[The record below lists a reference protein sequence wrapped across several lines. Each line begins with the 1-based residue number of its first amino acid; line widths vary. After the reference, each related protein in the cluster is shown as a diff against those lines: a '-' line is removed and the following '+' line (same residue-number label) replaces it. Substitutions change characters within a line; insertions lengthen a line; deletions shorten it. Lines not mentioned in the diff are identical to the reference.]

1 VSAIGEPL
9 LTIASLS
16 KTFPG
21 CVALDRF
28 ELEVDRGE
36 VMALVGQNGCG
47 KSTFIKLLSGF
58 HQPDAGFDVR
68 FAGGELRLGEP
79 SAAHDRGIHFVHQ
92 DLGLLDDL
100 SAAENLAVGAG
111 FTTRRGG
118 LINWRRLRRRTA
130 EALGTLGYDFDVTV
144 AVNRLSPSQ
153 RVGVAIARALCRDG
167 EHPLTLLVLDEPT
180 ASMPQAEVDLL
191 FAAIRRLRS
200 AGTATLFVSHRL
212 DEVFAIADRVTV
224 VRDGRRVAVN
234 DVRSIDHRALVEQ
247 ILGRPADVI
256 ADHPADARSA
266 GAVLSVRGLRGRQL
280 QHLDLDLHAGEVL
293 GVTGL
298 TGSGREEI
306 APLLFGAEQ
315 RRGGTIEVDGRP
327 TGHLTPVKA
336 KRLGMAMVPANR
348 RTAAVIPGGNVRENL
363 TLARLG
369 SQRRRLFI
377 GGRAERAEVRGWL
390 DSMQVTPRDGEAS
403 ILALSG
409 GNQQKVLL
417 ARWLRLQPR
426 IVILDE
432 PTQGIDVGT
441 KPEIYALLRRLAADG
456 AGVII
461 CSTDS
466 EELIA
471 ATDRVVVLAGGVAR
485 AELDGASLT
494 VDRLNHE
501 IVAA

>member
-1 VSAIGEPL
+1 VSATAEPL
-9 LTIASLS
+9 LTIRGLS

-28 ELEVDRGE
+28 DLDVDRGE

-47 KSTFIKLLSGF
+47 KSTFIKVLSGF
-58 HQPDAGFDVR
+58 HHPDAGAEVR
-68 FAGGELRLGEP
+68 FADGELKLGDAG
-79 SAAHDRGIHFVHQ
+79 AAGGLGIHFVHQ

-118 LINWRRLRRRTA
+118 LISWRRLRRRTA
-130 EALGTLGYDFDVTV
+130 DALATLGYGFDVTV
-144 AVNRLSPSQ
+144 PVSRLSPSQ
-153 RVGVAIARALCRDG
+153 RVGVAIARALCRDDA
-167 EHPLTLLVLDEPT
+167 HPLTLLVLDEPT

-191 FAAIRRLRS
+191 FAAIRRLRA
-200 AGTATLFVSHRL
+200 AGTTTLFVSHRL

-224 VRDGRRVAVN
+224 VRDGRRVAVSH
-234 DVRSIDHRALVEQ
+234 VSALDHRTLVEQ
-247 ILGRPADVI
+247 ILGRPAELA
-256 ADHPADARSA
+256 ADHVPAARRND
-266 GAVLSVRGLRGRQL
+266 AVLSVRGLRGRQL
-280 QHLDLDLHAGEVL
+280 LHLDLDLHAGEVL

-298 TGSGREEI
+298 TGSGREEV
-306 APLLFGAEQ
+306 APLLFGAEP
-315 RRGGTIEVDGRP
+315 RRGGTIEIDGRP
-327 TGHLTPVKA
+327 TGRHSPAKA

-348 RTAAVIPGGNVRENL
+348 RTSAVIPGGTVRENL
-363 TLARLG
+363 TLTRVRTRPGAWFI
-369 SQRRRLFI
+369 SQ
-377 GGRAERAEVRGWL
+377 RAERAEVQGWL
-390 DSMQVTPRDGEAS
+390 GSLQVTPRDGERS

-441 KPEIYALLRRLAADG
+441 KPEIYALLRRLAAGG

-461 CSTDS
+461 CSTDN

-471 ATDRVVVLAGGVAR
+471 ATDRVVVLAGGTAR
-485 AELDGASLT
+485 AELGGGSLT